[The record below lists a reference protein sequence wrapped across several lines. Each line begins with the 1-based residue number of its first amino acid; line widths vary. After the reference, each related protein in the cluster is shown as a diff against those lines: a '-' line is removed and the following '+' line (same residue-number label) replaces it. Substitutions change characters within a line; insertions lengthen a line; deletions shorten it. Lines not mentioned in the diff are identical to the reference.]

1 MEKYDEEIFEAVA
14 DIVASALE
22 ENEVDINA
30 EGGKKVAEFF
40 LASAALELRA
50 SAVIEFLR
58 IIGSSGGSGDDV
70 LSFKTD
76 NFNLQHLC
84 ILLLSP
90 VICDGKNGSSNRLK
104 LPQPQIPMIGNGP
117 AI

>member
-40 LASAALELRA
+40 LAIYDALEAKGAPKGRYE
-50 SAVIEFLR
+50 VYQ
-58 IIGSSGGSGDDV
+58 D
-70 LSFKTD
+70 
-76 NFNLQHLC
+76 
-84 ILLLSP
+84 
-90 VICDGKNGSSNRLK
+90 KNEEYRFRLK
-104 LPQPQIPMIGNGP
+104 AGNNEVIAVSEGYKSK
-117 AI
+117 AACLKGIESVKRNAAAEVVEE